1 MFHGLR
7 TQNCPRIP
15 RGMRRADKVCCM
27 WAVPPAR
34 TTNSPTTGTAA
45 TFTSTLDDQPSSDR
59 SHLFRDIPFSRLS
72 CPIPKCPYKLLTLA
86 CGHHY
91 MCSCFL
97 KATHVNT
104 FIPYCSHRQ
113 APHLCES
120 GLATQSCDI
129 QPFLVPV
136 GSTFSSIRISTAYC
150 TRRRRVIKSLESS
163 NPMRPQSSNPT
174 QLVGCL
180 VRARRLAVIS
190 T

>member
-1 MFHGLR
+1 MLITSSLLWSRRWLLGSLSLLGHNLTKEDLILERGSSSYSMFHGLR
-7 TQNCPRIP
+7 TQTCPRIP
-15 RGMRRADKVCCM
+15 RGMRRADKICCM

-120 GLATQSCDI
+120 G
-129 QPFLVPV
+129 
-136 GSTFSSIRISTAYC
+136 
-150 TRRRRVIKSLESS
+150 
-163 NPMRPQSSNPT
+163 
-174 QLVGCL
+174 
-180 VRARRLAVIS
+180 
-190 T
+190 